1 MTCSSTGMMY
11 AHNWPMWEALQS
23 VPEQPNISSTDQMLM
38 QQLQQ
43 GTTRRH
49 LLSRFLT
56 TSLQSLRERFSDENR
71 AVVSICSIIP
81 AIVVSGQDLQG
92 LAGKLKLYES
102 DLPLAASLVNEL
114 RRWRLFWIQ
123 KKQAETTIPDTMKSA
138 LGCANKDC
146 FPNIRIL
153 LILGCTL
160 PITSAEAERSFSLLR
175 RLKTHLRSRMTEV
188 RLSSLALMSMHYDIY
203 ANLKLQDVA
212 KKFLKDHSRHLYQPS
227 LFTA

>member
-1 MTCSSTGMMY
+1 
-11 AHNWPMWEALQS
+11 MWEALQS

-123 KKQAETTIPDTMKSA
+123 KKQAGTTIPDTMKSA
-138 LGCANKDC
+138 LGYANEDC

-160 PITSAEAERSFSLLR
+160 PITSAEAEQSFSLLR
-175 RLKTHLRSRMTEV
+175 
-188 RLSSLALMSMHYDIY
+188 
-203 ANLKLQDVA
+203 
-212 KKFLKDHSRHLYQPS
+212 
-227 LFTA
+227 